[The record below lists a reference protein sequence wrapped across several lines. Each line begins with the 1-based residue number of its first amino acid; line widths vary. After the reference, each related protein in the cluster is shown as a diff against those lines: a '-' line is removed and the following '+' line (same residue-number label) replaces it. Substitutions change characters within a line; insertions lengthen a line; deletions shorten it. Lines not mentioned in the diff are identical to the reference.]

1 MTEAERRAQDPEYDR
16 MLSGDLYV
24 TDRIQDA
31 NRELPGKLIV
41 QQINQLPADQVDA
54 IVALEGQIFQGS
66 RDNVFIQPPFEVDY
80 GRHIKV
86 GKNFY
91 CNVGAV
97 FLDTN
102 WITIGDNVKIG
113 PRANL
118 LTAGHPIDAETRISL
133 LEFAAPISIG
143 DNTWLGGN
151 VTVLP
156 GVTIGSNS
164 VIGAGSVVT
173 KDIPDGVVA
182 VGNPARVLRAI
193 TDEDRRYWADE
204 AARYAA
210 WRKEQK

>member
-1 MTEAERRAQDPEYDR
+1 MTPDDPEYNR
-16 MLSGDLYV
+16 MLEGKLYV
-24 TDRIQDA
+24 TDRIKDE
-31 NRELPGKLIV
+31 NRELPGKCLV
-41 QQINQLPADQVDA
+41 QRINQLPADHIDE
-54 IVALEGQIFQGS
+54 IIKLEGQVFQGS

-80 GRHIKV
+80 GRHIRV

-91 CNVGAV
+91 CNVNAI

-113 PRANL
+113 PRVNL

-133 LEFAAPISIG
+133 LEFAAPITIG

-182 VGNPARVLRAI
+182 VGNPARVMRKI
-193 TDEDRRYWADE
+193 TDEDRAYWKAE
-204 AARYAA
+204 AAAYQRSRHDA
-210 WRKEQK
+210 